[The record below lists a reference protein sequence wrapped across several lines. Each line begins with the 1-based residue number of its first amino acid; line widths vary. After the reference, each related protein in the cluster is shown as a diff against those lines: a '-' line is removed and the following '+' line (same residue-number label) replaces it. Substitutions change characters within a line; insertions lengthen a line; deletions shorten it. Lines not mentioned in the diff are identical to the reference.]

1 MCASSSSVLFSPFQV
16 LFTIFFH
23 SFSILGLV
31 HHLLPFFQ
39 APKNPFHL
47 NPFFLLHLNPFLKI
61 PNPNHDL
68 NRSKNPNP
76 KITIS
81 SCVVVMRFL
90 GFCVAHDFFLRWCFL
105 GCVAVMRFWVS
116 TLLWFLVLFFG
127 GKSSL
132 RELSSNGN
140 WLFQTRFAT
149 VKSTLTDSSR

>member
-61 PNPNHDL
+61 PNPNYDL
-68 NRSKNPNP
+68 NQSKNPNP

-81 SCVVVMRFL
+81 SCVAVMRFL

-105 GCVAVMRFWVS
+105 SCIAVIS
-116 TLLWFLVLFFG
+116 GLLWCDSGFLRYCDFWFCSLEGNRVLE
-127 GKSSL
+127 S
-132 RELSSNGN
+132 RVPMEI
-140 WLFQTRFAT
+140 
-149 VKSTLTDSSR
+149 DSFKLDLLQ